1 LDIQY
6 ERLLKACHVLD
17 CERQDFNSIDVI
29 ILQLVTRKHDIFL
42 KRLDLLFIDT
52 RVLGTSLIN
61 KKSILLIDF
70 VILRNVFNNPYNAFH
85 PIYFSWSL
93 ENDELDVPYLLCI
106 VVSFLQRLKDS
117 RLHVFQFWA
126 LNDRVGWGCI
136 FLGNA
141 QQTELQ

>member
-93 ENDELDVPYLLCI
+93 ENDELDVTYLLCI
-106 VVSFLQRLKDS
+106 VVGMYIPWKCTTNGITMKLFP
-117 RLHVFQFWA
+117 F
-126 LNDRVGWGCI
+126 I
-136 FLGNA
+136 NA
-141 QQTELQ
+141 IPSS

>member
-1 LDIQY
+1 
-6 ERLLKACHVLD
+6 
-17 CERQDFNSIDVI
+17 VI